1 MNSPYCNTC
10 LWDFRPGQSQTW
22 LPQRLSSLEIS
33 DLEIYYLWRLKNE
46 GPDQHAPLFK
56 AYMQKTGFLMIQFK
70 AQVGSCD
77 DLDCQEMHV
86 LVGLSCTCRFMCSEK
101 NFTSV

>member
-1 MNSPYCNTC
+1 
-10 LWDFRPGQSQTW
+10 
-22 LPQRLSSLEIS
+22 
-33 DLEIYYLWRLKNE
+33 
-46 GPDQHAPLFK
+46 
-56 AYMQKTGFLMIQFK
+56 MIQFK